1 MIWLGSG
8 WALGSMYFFFNGATP
23 DRIGPIVLIRFALS
37 LSRLEYHGIVRAPS
51 SAGLEAGRVG
61 STQGEEEEMEL

>member
-1 MIWLGSG
+1 MARIGLGFG
-8 WALGSMYFFFNGATP
+8 LHVLFFNGATP

-61 STQGEEEEMEL
+61 STQGEEGEMEL